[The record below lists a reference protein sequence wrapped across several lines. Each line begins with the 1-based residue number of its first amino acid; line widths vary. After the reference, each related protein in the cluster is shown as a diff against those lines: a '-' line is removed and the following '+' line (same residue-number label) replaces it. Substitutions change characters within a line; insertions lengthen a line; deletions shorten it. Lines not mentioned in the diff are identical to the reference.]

1 MSERTRVIPTAERPF
16 RAIPVD
22 VGKATVK
29 GDYQCVVA
37 LPGSPTKGQLLLAYA
52 EACRS
57 MAELAE
63 KWASEE
69 GVMAEEP
76 MAGTGDSDY
85 RICFSLSLRPERGVD
100 HDKVSTFAPQ
110 FRGL

>member
-1 MSERTRVIPTAERPF
+1 MLDQFQVVPTVDRPF

-22 VGKATVK
+22 VDQACVK
-29 GDYQCVVA
+29 GDYQVVLT
-37 LPGSPTKGQLLLAYA
+37 LPDKPTKGQLLLAYA

-69 GVMAEEP
+69 GIVVTQHLEGAKEQ
-76 MAGTGDSDY
+76 TY
-85 RICFSLSLRPERGVD
+85 RICFNMNLRADRGR
-100 HDKVSTFAPQ
+100 A
-110 FRGL
+110 